1 MTKRS
6 NAVYIISVAA
16 ELAGV
21 HPQTLRIY
29 ERKGLI
35 EPFRTPGGTRRYS
48 DEDLERLGLIQ
59 ELTAEG
65 VNLEGVRRILELQ
78 TDNNRLRAQ
87 VDRLRRLLGEAQSRP
102 GAEPARGSTVFQG
115 NVGRRR
121 HLPDIRREGPFG
133 ERAAITAHAVRLA
146 VVARS
151 LE

>member
-1 MTKRS
+1 MTNRP

-59 ELTAEG
+59 ELTADG

-78 TDNNRLRAQ
+78 ADNNRLRTQ
-87 VDRLRRLLGEAQSRP
+87 VDRLRRLLGEAQSRT
-102 GAEPARGSTVFQG
+102 GADAPKGSVFQV
-115 NVGRRR
+115 NVERRR
-121 HLPDIRREGPFG
+121 NLPDIRRERPFG
-133 ERAAITAHAVRLA
+133 
-146 VVARS
+146 
-151 LE
+151 

>member
-1 MTKRS
+1 MPKKS

-48 DEDLERLGLIQ
+48 EEDLEKLGLIQ

-78 TDNNRLRAQ
+78 SENNRLRSQ
-87 VDRLRRLLGEAQSRP
+87 VDRLRRLLGEAQSRT
-102 GAEPARGSTVFQG
+102 GAGAPRASVFEV
-115 NVGRRR
+115 NVARRR
-121 HLPDIRREGPFG
+121 NLPDIRREDPFG
-133 ERAAITAHAVRLA
+133 EA
-146 VVARS
+146 
-151 LE
+151 

>member
-65 VNLEGVRRILELQ
+65 VNLEGVRQILDLQ
-78 TDNNRLRAQ
+78 SENNRLRAQ
-87 VDRLRRLLGEAQSRP
+87 VDRLRRLLGEAQSRT
-102 GAEPARGSTVFQG
+102 GADGPRGATVFEV
-115 NVGRRR
+115 NLGRRR
-121 HLPDIRREGPFG
+121 NLPDIRREDPYG
-133 ERAAITAHAVRLA
+133 EV
-146 VVARS
+146 
-151 LE
+151 